1 MTGFLTYV
9 SAIHLSSDN
18 NPLFLYH
25 QWQAN
30 PRIPGANGIKT
41 VPYTPLSHPCVER
54 LIGIIRRE
62 FLDHTLFWNAT
73 DLERK
78 LETLRQYYNTHRA
91 HSSLDGDTPSEI
103 ISETDIRRADL
114 NNFQWQSHCREL
126 FHLPAAA

>member
-1 MTGFLTYV
+1 M
-9 SAIHLSSDN
+9 
-18 NPLFLYH
+18 
-25 QWQAN
+25 
-30 PRIPGANGIKT
+30 
-41 VPYTPLSHPCVER
+41 
-54 LIGIIRRE
+54 IGTIRRE

-78 LETLRQYYNTHRA
+78 LETFMQYYNTHRV

-103 ISETDIRRADL
+103 TSETVIHRADL